1 MSEKRQLW
9 LSQIEKVCTT
19 TDLNYID
26 ILVDQAAWQ
35 QPIVSSLQRMQP
47 EIKWFSLFDDT
58 PEEGLLEQAPL
69 LMRVQLDIWQHKAWL
84 SELMEHFSGTPR
96 LLMLVSP
103 LSFDLLCEHLKKISV
118 AKWGEQ
124 FGLLR
129 FYDTRVFPLLVTDV
143 FNLEQKKRL
152 TDIALF
158 WSWMDRDKS
167 PVWLAGSFNPEVNF
181 VMSDFEIS
189 LDDNQFEIIACMSD
203 AENIASSE
211 RFRNNAFSKEHNFSH
226 YYRVAVR
233 ITEQGFLGDIA
244 DFIEQ
249 HHLEC

>member
-143 FNLEQKKRL
+143 FNLE
-152 TDIALF
+152 
-158 WSWMDRDKS
+158 
-167 PVWLAGSFNPEVNF
+167 VNF

-189 LDDNQFEIIACMSD
+189 LDDNQFERIACMSD